1 MDAIKKTL
9 RESPAMRWFA
19 LLLISGLTF
28 STYWFQDFFGGIKPL
43 MESEMGFTSE
53 EFGRL
58 IGLTTIANMFGM
70 IIIGGMILDKWGI
83 RVAGL
88 LFGGLAVIGGA
99 ISAMASTG
107 FFGEEHS
114 TMLNYMILGRVFFGV
129 GLEVVCVVATRTVV
143 KWFKGYELALAMAIN
158 MGFGRLGSALG
169 IAVSPDLA
177 VNSVPPA
184 VVFAATLIGV
194 ALIMFVIYLIFDVKL
209 DKQTKGANVDGEEE
223 EEFKFS
229 DLFKLLKNKSFL
241 YIALLCVAFYAAVF
255 PFIQYAADLLINKFG
270 FTSTLSTEGVIT
282 LFGSTALGTSSV
294 YIGLFIFALSITLI
308 PAQIKAKNMKTIAL
322 VIILALFFIFIYS
335 LKDVLS
341 VWLKNGPKTASL
353 IPLGTI
359 LFTPIFGSYVDRKG
373 KAASLMMLGSLLL
386 IFAHLS
392 LSVFNSVFLGYA
404 GLLSLGVAFSLVPAA
419 MWPSVAKIVPESRL
433 GTAYATMFTIQNW
446 GLGLFFWGIGAVLDL
461 TNKGNL
467 EAIRAGNDVYD
478 YTIPILMLVVCGVI
492 SIFLSYKL
500 KQADKIQ
507 GFGLELPSGQKPE

>member
-1 MDAIKKTL
+1 MNAIKRTL

-43 MESEMGFTSE
+43 MESDMGFTSE

-88 LFGGLAVIGGA
+88 LFGGLAVLGGA

-107 FFGEEHS
+107 FFGESHS
-114 TMLNYMILGRVFFGV
+114 TMLNFMILGRVFFGV

-194 ALIMFVIYLIFDVKL
+194 ALIMFVIYLIFDIKI

-229 DLFKLLKNKSFL
+229 DLFKLLRNKSFL
-241 YIALLCVAFYAAVF
+241 YIALLCVAFYAAEF
-255 PFIQYAADLLINKFG
+255 PPIQ
-270 FTSTLSTEGVIT
+270 
-282 LFGSTALGTSSV
+282 
-294 YIGLFIFALSITLI
+294 
-308 PAQIKAKNMKTIAL
+308 
-322 VIILALFFIFIYS
+322 
-335 LKDVLS
+335 
-341 VWLKNGPKTASL
+341 
-353 IPLGTI
+353 
-359 LFTPIFGSYVDRKG
+359 
-373 KAASLMMLGSLLL
+373 
-386 IFAHLS
+386 
-392 LSVFNSVFLGYA
+392 
-404 GLLSLGVAFSLVPAA
+404 
-419 MWPSVAKIVPESRL
+419 
-433 GTAYATMFTIQNW
+433 
-446 GLGLFFWGIGAVLDL
+446 
-461 TNKGNL
+461 
-467 EAIRAGNDVYD
+467 
-478 YTIPILMLVVCGVI
+478 
-492 SIFLSYKL
+492 
-500 KQADKIQ
+500 
-507 GFGLELPSGQKPE
+507 